1 MKSHLSRQN
10 KTLPPSRC
18 EKWLE
23 EKNCYVFTINGF
35 PYGNFHGERVK
46 EQVYR
51 PDWSN
56 PDRLEY
62 TVLLFEILEKLL
74 QPGEEGS
81 VSTLPGSF
89 KEFHSAGEIPKLV
102 CFFTAE
108 FFFVIGVPLPGGMSY
123 CRLICPMGYFVL
135 LLVRIKRKWSK
146 NNTLSPHS

>member
-1 MKSHLSRQN
+1 MVGRKELLCFYNKRISLRKFSWRKS
-10 KTLPPSRC
+10 
-18 EKWLE
+18 
-23 EKNCYVFTINGF
+23 
-35 PYGNFHGERVK
+35 K

-51 PDWSN
+51 PDWST

-102 CFFTAE
+102 FSK
-108 FFFVIGVPLPGGMSY
+108 IYIPVPGKLNG
-123 CRLICPMGYFVL
+123 L
-135 LLVRIKRKWSK
+135 KRQKI
-146 NNTLSPHS
+146 

>member
-1 MKSHLSRQN
+1 MLLDSDLVPKPQHRFPIRVPLLSFQ
-10 KTLPPSRC
+10 
-18 EKWLE
+18 KWLE

-51 PDWSN
+51 PDWSTS
-56 PDRLEY
+56 DRLEY

-89 KEFHSAGEIPKLV
+89 KEFHSAGEIPKL
-102 CFFTAE
+102 CFSKSTTL
-108 FFFVIGVPLPGGMSY
+108 VPG
-123 CRLICPMGYFVL
+123 
-135 LLVRIKRKWSK
+135 K
-146 NNTLSPHS
+146 LSGLKG